1 MRPLPGAKL
10 ALERLKHT
18 LMKAILVE
26 SPGSDS
32 RLVWSEV
39 PDPVYGPDE
48 VLVDVHATALN
59 RADLLQRAGH
69 YPPPPGASSIL
80 GLEMAGRIVAVG
92 KAVPNWRIGDRVCA
106 LLPGGG
112 YATRAA
118 VPYSL
123 LMPIPDDWSYTY
135 AAAIPEVFYTAYLN
149 LFIEAGVQ
157 AGETVLIHG
166 GASGVGTAAI
176 QLACAAGCRVF
187 ATAGTD
193 AKTAYCES
201 LGAEQAIN
209 YRITDFYDAIQ
220 AATDK
225 AGVDVILDMVGADYL
240 DRNVRLLKPQ
250 GRLVVIAF
258 LSGARGT
265 LHLGRL
271 LSKRL
276 RLIGSTL
283 RNRPLA
289 EKIALKEQFMAQ
301 CWDAFL
307 AGTLRPIIDST
318 YPITEIEAAH
328 ARMRQNLNIG
338 KIGIT
343 CLGV

>member
-1 MRPLPGAKL
+1 M
-10 ALERLKHT
+10 ET
-18 LMKAILVE
+18 
-26 SPGSDS
+26 
-32 RLVWSEV
+32 
-39 PDPVYGPDE
+39 
-48 VLVDVHATALN
+48 
-59 RADLLQRAGH
+59 
-69 YPPPPGASSIL
+69 
-80 GLEMAGRIVAVG
+80 
-92 KAVPNWRIGDRVCA
+92 
-106 LLPGGG
+106 
-112 YATRAA
+112 
-118 VPYSL
+118 
-123 LMPIPDDWSYTY
+123 
-135 AAAIPEVFYTAYLN
+135 
-149 LFIEAGVQ
+149 GVQ

-176 QLACAAGCRVF
+176 QLARAAGCRVF

-201 LGAEQAIN
+201 LGVEQAIN
-209 YRITDFYDAIQ
+209 YRTTDFYDAIQ
-220 AATDK
+220 AATNK
-225 AGVDVILDMVGADYL
+225 IGADVILDMVGADYL

-289 EKIALKEQFMAQ
+289 EKVALKEQFMAQ
-301 CWDAFL
+301 YWDAFL
-307 AGTLRPIIDST
+307 AGALRPVIDST

-328 ARMRQNLNIG
+328 TRMRQNLNIG

-343 CLGV
+343 CIGV